1 MIHVSTS
8 GLRWLA
14 ILLVAVSAVFAA
26 ACEDDVITPTPP
38 ERVPVT
44 ETFAGT
50 LTPNDAETF
59 PFASQSGLVTATL
72 LNLAPDSTIV
82 LGLSLGTWN
91 GLTCSIVLAND
102 KATQGVAI
110 TGTVNA
116 LGNLCVRVYDV
127 GTLAE
132 PLTYEVRVV
141 HY

>member
-1 MIHVSTS
+1 MIPVSTG

-14 ILLVAVSAVFAA
+14 ILLFAASAA
-26 ACEDDVITPTPP
+26 ACEDDITTPISP
-38 ERVPVT
+38 DRVAVT

-72 LNLAPDSTIV
+72 LNLAPDSTV
-82 LGLSLGTWN
+82 TLGLSLGTWN
-91 GLTCSIVLAND
+91 GLTCAIVLAND

-127 GTLAE
+127 GTLVE

>member
-14 ILLVAVSAVFAA
+14 ILLFAASAA
-26 ACEDDVITPTPP
+26 ACEGDIITPTPP
-38 ERVPVT
+38 DRVTVT

-59 PFASQSGLVTATL
+59 PFGSQSGIVTATL
-72 LNLAPDSTIV
+72 LNLAPDNTIV

-91 GLTCSIVLAND
+91 GLTCAIVLAND

-110 TGTVNA
+110 TGSVNTI
-116 LGNLCVRVYDV
+116 GNLCVRVYDV
-127 GTLAE
+127 GMLVE

>member
-1 MIHVSTS
+1 MIQLSTS

-14 ILLVAVSAVFAA
+14 ILLFAAAAA
-26 ACEDDVITPTPP
+26 ACEDDITTPIAP
-38 ERVPVT
+38 DRVAVT

-50 LTPNDAETF
+50 LAPNDAETF
-59 PFASQSGLVTATL
+59 PFASQSGIVTATL
-72 LNLAPDSTIV
+72 LNLAPDKSVI

-91 GLTCSIVLAND
+91 GLTCAIVLAND
-102 KATQGVAI
+102 KAMEGVAI

-127 GTLAE
+127 GALVE

-141 HY
+141 HF

>member
-1 MIHVSTS
+1 MIQVSTS

-14 ILLVAVSAVFAA
+14 ILLFAASAA
-26 ACEDDVITPTPP
+26 ACEDDVLPP
-38 ERVPVT
+38 STIERVPVT

-59 PFASQSGLVTATL
+59 PFASQSGIVTATL
-72 LNLAPDSTIV
+72 LNLAPDSTIM

-91 GLTCSIVLAND
+91 GLTCAIVLAND

-110 TGTVNA
+110 TGTVNSI
-116 LGNLCVRVYDV
+116 GNLCVRVYDV
-127 GTLAE
+127 GALVE